1 MQVATSTLP
10 SFPRFRLALAGRRLT
25 SMSWTDSPIVDAL
38 CCHPSNS
45 VWPLRSRSERRPP
58 RGVSHVDTNLW
69 HSLPL
74 ERRPRS
80 CCSAPPPPLSPGSAC
95 RPYHVAFQQAVFDRL
110 RSPSSLGK
118 AAQSLLPE
126 DERQFSCPS
135 LGAQPQRAT
144 TQIVRV
150 DEPDFLSSVT
160 A

>member
-1 MQVATSTLP
+1 MSIPTSGIP
-10 SFPRFRLALAGRRLT
+10 SL
-25 SMSWTDSPIVDAL
+25 
-38 CCHPSNS
+38 SNAD
-45 VWPLRSRSERRPP
+45 PDPAAAR
-58 RGVSHVDTNLW
+58 
-69 HSLPL
+69 
-74 ERRPRS
+74 
-80 CCSAPPPPLSPGSAC
+80 PPLSPGSAC

-150 DEPDFLSSVT
+150 DEPDFPLISDCVRVAGACERALRRT
-160 A
+160 QAPAG

>member
-1 MQVATSTLP
+1 MSIPTSGIP
-10 SFPRFRLALAGRRLT
+10 SL
-25 SMSWTDSPIVDAL
+25 
-38 CCHPSNS
+38 SNAD
-45 VWPLRSRSERRPP
+45 PDPAAAR
-58 RGVSHVDTNLW
+58 
-69 HSLPL
+69 
-74 ERRPRS
+74 
-80 CCSAPPPPLSPGSAC
+80 PPPLSPGSAC